1 MRASRHREGPPR
13 MGTVDDY
20 LDGLDPADRDVI
32 GRIYDVARGTV
43 PDTVQGEGYGMPA
56 LTYHGSPL
64 LSVMRT
70 KKHIGL
76 YPFSP
81 EAVDAGRPHLAGF
94 DVEKGT
100 VRFQP
105 GTPPPDDAIRAM
117 MAFRRD
123 QIDG

>member
-1 MRASRHREGPPR
+1 

-20 LDGLDPADRDVI
+20 LAGLDAADRDAVEA
-32 GRIYDVARGTV
+32 IYAIAREIV
-43 PDTVQGEGYGMPA
+43 PDAEQGKGYGMPA

>member
-1 MRASRHREGPPR
+1 

-20 LDGLDPADRDVI
+20 LDGLDPADREVV
-32 GRIYDVARGTV
+32 GRIYDVARTAV
-43 PDTVQGEGYGMPA
+43 PDTAQGKGYGMPA
-56 LTYHGSPL
+56 LTYRGSPL

-81 EAVDAGRPHLAGF
+81 EAVDAARPFLDGV
-94 DVEKGT
+94 DVDKGT

-105 GTPPPDDAIRAM
+105 ATPPSDAAIRAM
-117 MAFRRD
+117 MSFRRD

>member
-1 MRASRHREGPPR
+1 

-20 LDGLDPADRDVI
+20 LDGLDPDDRAVI
-32 GRIYDVARGTV
+32 SRIYDVSRDTV
-43 PDTVQGEGYGMPA
+43 PGTAQGKGYGMPA
-56 LTYHGSPL
+56 LTYRGSPL

-81 EAVDAGRPHLAGF
+81 EAVDAGRPFLAGF
-94 DVEKGT
+94 DVQKGT
-100 VRFQP
+100 VRFHP
-105 GTPPPDDAIRAM
+105 DAPPSDDAIRAM
-117 MAFRRD
+117 MTFRRD

>member
-1 MRASRHREGPPR
+1 

-20 LDGLDPADRDVI
+20 LEGLEPADREVI
-32 GRIYDVARGTV
+32 RHIYDLARATV
-43 PDTVQGEGYGMPA
+43 PGTVQGKGYGMPA
-56 LTYHGSPL
+56 LTYRGSPL
-64 LSVMRT
+64 ISVMRT
-70 KKHIGL
+70 RKHIGL

-81 EAVDAGRPHLAGF
+81 EAVDAGRPLLGGF

-105 GTPPPDDAIRAM
+105 GAPPTDQAIRAM
-117 MAFRRD
+117 TSFRRD

>member
-1 MRASRHREGPPR
+1 

-20 LDGLDPADRDVI
+20 LHGLDPADRDAVAH
-32 GRIYDVARGTV
+32 IYDVARSTV
-43 PDTVQGEGYGMPA
+43 PGTEQGKGYGMPA
-56 LTYHGSPL
+56 LTYRGSPL

-81 EAVDAGRPHLAGF
+81 EAVDAGRPLLDGF

-105 GTPPPDDAIRAM
+105 GTPPSDDAIRAM
-117 MAFRRD
+117 MDFRRA

>member
-1 MRASRHREGPPR
+1 

-20 LDGLDPADRDVI
+20 LDGLDPADREVV
-32 GRIYDVARGTV
+32 GRIYAVARTAV
-43 PDTVQGEGYGMPA
+43 PDTAQGKGYGMPA
-56 LTYHGSPL
+56 LTYRGSPL

-81 EAVDAGRPHLAGF
+81 EAVDAGRPFLDGF

-105 GTPPPDDAIRAM
+105 GAPPSDDAIRAM
-117 MAFRRD
+117 MSCRRD